1 MLGRKTYT
9 QEEIDHARAEIG
21 QQLSAYQE
29 LATAVAGKSKVALA
43 AFDPLFFNNLVLVL
57 DRYFVHRLRVATG
70 KDGNPLNEVEM
81 LSDSLMHHHGV
92 LRAIKVISYVPE
104 QSVVGLRIGDPIRLT
119 PESFERLATAFFTEL
134 ERRFR

>member
-29 LATAVAGKSKVALA
+29 LAAAVAGKSKAALA

-104 QSVVGLRIGDPIRLT
+104 RSVVGLRIGDPIRLT

>member
-29 LATAVAGKSKVALA
+29 LAAAVAGKSKAALA